1 MEQIAVLITILSIS
15 YLAYNMYFKLDQ
27 SYIDYEV
34 LKGSVEPN
42 KLLQQIIPY
51 VNIDVTAGNEESFRV
66 IKWTKNLIVPIN
78 YNAYNS
84 EIIVITDIP
93 ENETVKYAIMN
104 LKDDINVTDNPG
116 LNNVIFIH
124 TTGKVKVVRLLRRVA
139 MDIFDIPLYRC
150 HKMYKTLVETKEHLT
165 GLIKT
170 FSSTGDTISNE
181 VVELKK
187 NLMLVEKE
195 LQYYKKHYPEY
206 II

>member
-116 LNNVIFIH
+116 LNNVIFIY

-170 FSSTGDTISNE
+170 FSSTGDTINNE

>member
-1 MEQIAVLITILSIS
+1 MEQIVILIIILSIS
-15 YLAYNMYFKLDQ
+15 YLIYNMYFKLNQ

-51 VNIDVTAGNEESFRV
+51 VNIDVAIGNEESFRV

-104 LKDDINVTDNPG
+104 FKDDINVTDNPG

-139 MDIFDIPLYRC
+139 MDIFDVPLYRC

-170 FSSTGDTISNE
+170 FSSTGDIINNK
-181 VVELKK
+181 VVELIK

-195 LQYYKKHYPEY
+195 LQYYKTNHPEY
-206 II
+206 LI

>member
-93 ENETVKYAIMN
+93 ENEIVKYAIMN

-187 NLMLVEKE
+187 NLMLIEKE